1 MMDLKELNEFLK
13 KQNDI
18 CVNHIACKNC
28 PLLSD
33 SGVRSCTARYGEVT
47 QEQLDAVI
55 SWELPV
61 DWSQVPINT
70 RVVVWLDR
78 LVQHKR
84 YFAGYNDGKICTF
97 QSGATSWSN
106 EPTPLEKWTYG
117 RLAEEDE

>member
-1 MMDLKELNEFLK
+1 MINETELNEFMKNK
-13 KQNDI
+13 KKMCDM
-18 CVNHIACKNC
+18 HTTCKEC
-28 PLLSD
+28 ILLVEKG
-33 SGVRSCTARYGEVT
+33 SGYCASKYGELT
-47 QEQLDAVI
+47 QKQIDAVMTFEPPI
-55 SWELPV
+55 
-61 DWSQVPINT
+61 DWSRVPINT